1 MATATARPATS
12 NPFGLDRYVVRR
24 KVLALFAPQFHIYDE
39 AGGMVGYVKQ
49 KAFKLKE
56 DIRLYSDESMNTELL
71 LVQARQIIDFSAA
84 YDVIDSKSGQKVGA
98 LRRKGLKSILKD
110 EWIVMDAGDAEIG
123 LIQEDSAL
131 LAILRRFITP
141 LIPQKFLFQIRG
153 RPVGSLKQAFNPFVF
168 KAQVDFSEDPGGKI
182 LDRRLAL
189 ASVVLLLAIEGRQ
202 G

>member
-1 MATATARPATS
+1 MATTAASPAAS
-12 NPFGLDRYVVRR
+12 NPFGLNRYLIRR

-39 AGGMVGYVKQ
+39 MGSMVGYVKQ

-56 DIRLYSDESMNTELL
+56 DIRLYSDESMTTELL

-110 EWIVMDAGDAEIG
+110 EWIIMDASDAEIG

-131 LAILRRFITP
+131 LATLRRFVTP
-141 LIPQKFLFQIRG
+141 LIPQRFLFQTHG
-153 RPVGSLKQAFNPFVF
+153 RSVGTLKQAFNPFVF
-168 KAQVDFSEDPGGKI
+168 KAQADFSDDPGKI
-182 LDRRLAL
+182 LDRRLSL
-189 ASVVLLLAIEGRQ
+189 AAVVLLLAIEGRQ
-202 G
+202 N